1 MKVYLSGPMSG
12 RPEYNFPAFHAAAGR
27 LRSVGFEVVS
37 PAELDGDPPAGVI
50 PGDSTYNAYLA
61 RDVQIV
67 ADPTVGAV
75 AVLDG
80 WEESTGARLEVTVAH
95 RLGKMVWKFAP
106 TRSVLPVERLDK
118 LAVERVIGGKPKTE
132 NVLQEADR
140 IVGGDRGEDYGH
152 PFHDFSRT
160 AAMATALLGQEIR
173 PDQVPL
179 LMIAVK
185 LSRQANRPKRDNLVD
200 IAGYART
207 AEMVAEFEAVA

>member
-1 MKVYLSGPMSG
+1 MKIYLSGPMSG
-12 RPEYNFPAFHAAAGR
+12 RPEYNFPEFHAAAAR
-27 LRSVGFEVVS
+27 LRNAGFEVIS
-37 PAELDGDPPAGVI
+37 PAELDGDPPPGVA
-50 PGDSTYNAYLA
+50 PGDCTYNSYLA

-67 ADPTVGAV
+67 ADPTIAGI

-80 WEESTGARLEVTVAH
+80 WEESGGARLEVTVAH
-95 RLGKMVWKFAP
+95 RLGKRVWEFVP
-106 TRSVLPVERLDK
+106 TRSVMPLEALSVSE
-118 LAVERVIGGKPKTE
+118 VERVILAKPETE

-207 AEMVAEFEAVA
+207 AEMVAEFEAAA